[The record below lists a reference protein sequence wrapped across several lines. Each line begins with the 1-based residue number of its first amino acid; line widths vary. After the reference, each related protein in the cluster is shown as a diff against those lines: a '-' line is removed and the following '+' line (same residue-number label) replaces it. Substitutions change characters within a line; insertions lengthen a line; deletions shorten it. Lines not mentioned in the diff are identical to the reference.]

1 MFPVLRVYLLACLVR
16 GASVSV
22 CVCVF
27 VFVGRVVVPQGGVN
41 NSRDT
46 KEIGKHDCGMHCM
59 SDLGCLAVSL
69 SKICKQ
75 HLPPFAD
82 LG

>member
-1 MFPVLRVYLLACLVR
+1 MC
-16 GASVSV
+16 V

-41 NSRDT
+41 TSRDT